1 MVNGRSYPTFLMR
14 MLIALIGVIAACCPV
29 AAGAET
35 LHLNSTLCHAVTG
48 LQQPDDTLPALRFSC
63 SGAPDG
69 YQQASLWLR
78 TDLTR
83 LPVDRRD
90 MVLMIHHSRFDRLA
104 VTFSYADG
112 TIERQQV
119 RSGAYGSHWRAGG
132 QIAFEAPVRGAPL
145 VDMTLRFD
153 KLASHNLLRAR
164 LIARD
169 ESSVQ
174 SAALAAAIGAALT
187 LLLIGVIY
195 NLSLA
200 LAVRRQ
206 FLAWQGAWAGCMLL
220 WGLIWSQL
228 HLLVFP
234 GAAGTSSA
242 QFCTFLACLAV
253 TIATASAVTAL
264 GNDAVP
270 RWARWTTL
278 ALGFAVGV
286 IGVPLAVL
294 RSAAIEPL
302 DAVASVLILADLVAV
317 AACLTRAWRRGNAEA
332 RDFSGAWAL
341 PMATLAIIQLVNIED
356 GFWGGGSKLL
366 VLFAAAWQTLW
377 LSIVATRRLARLRI
391 ERDMARAAE
400 ARASELA
407 RRDPLTGLRNRR
419 GFIET
424 SGPMLDQ
431 ARAEGVPA
439 ALLLIDIDRFK
450 AVNDAHGHEAGDI
463 VLRTIAQRLERWE
476 GPMCAVARL
485 GGEEFALLIAGI
497 EGFALE
503 RFADSVRRGIAKC
516 DHGATTGA
524 QAVTASIG
532 VAETHAPTDFQHLYR
547 LADQALYAAK
557 LEGRDR
563 VVVWGSAMPPAASDT
578 ASLLDAQLGG
588 TGTERPRRAGETGS
602 A

>member
-1 MVNGRSYPTFLMR
+1 MGSMMVNGRSYPTFLSR
-14 MLIALIGVIAACCPV
+14 LLIALFGVIAACWPI
-29 AAGAET
+29 AAGSET
-35 LHLNSTLCHAVTG
+35 LRLNSTLCHAVTS
-48 LQQPDDTLPALRFSC
+48 LQQPDDTLSTLRFSC
-63 SGAPDG
+63 SGAPAG

-83 LPVDRRD
+83 LPVDRTD
-90 MVLMIHHSRFDRLA
+90 LVLMIHHSRFDRLA

-112 TIERQQV
+112 SIARQSV
-119 RSGAYGSHWRAGG
+119 SSGAYGSHWRAGG
-132 QIAFEAPVRGAPL
+132 LIAFEAPARNVP
-145 VDMTLRFD
+145 VVSMTLRFD

-164 LIARD
+164 VMARD
-169 ESSVQ
+169 ESSLQ

-187 LLLIGVIY
+187 LLLIGLTY

-242 QFCTFLACLAV
+242 QLCTFLACLAV
-253 TIATASAVTAL
+253 PIATTSAVTAL
-264 GNDAVP
+264 GDGIVP
-270 RWARWTTL
+270 RWAAWATL
-278 ALGFAVGV
+278 ALGGSVGV
-286 IGVPLAVL
+286 IGVPMALL

-302 DAVASVLILADLVAV
+302 DAVASVLILADLLAV
-317 AACLTRAWRRGNAEA
+317 AACLTRGWRSGSAEA
-332 RDFSGAWAL
+332 RDFAKAWAV
-341 PMATLAIIQLVNIED
+341 PMATLAIIQLANVED

-377 LSIVATRRLARLRI
+377 LSIAATRRLARLRI
-391 ERDMARAAE
+391 ERDVARAAE

-450 AVNDAHGHEAGDI
+450 SVNDAHGHEAGDM

-497 EGFALE
+497 EGFALA

-563 VVVWGSAMPPAASDT
+563 VVVWGSAMPPG
-578 ASLLDAQLGG
+578 AQEQAR
-588 TGTERPRRAGETGS
+588 TERMTAPGA
-602 A
+602 